1 MIIFKIICT
10 IFISVTILVVIVFF
24 LGTLLSNGFDSSEMK
39 FYAGYI
45 NFDEFVNRLV
55 RKDLIIFI
63 LNLSSFITIY
73 LLLSKD
79 KTKYILLMI
88 LLMLFIIDI
97 NPIIYLLKHT
107 NIEQEINVF
116 GYLVRFYG
124 IKAYLF
130 YIFPMIIFFFLLFLC
145 FILKRKQAKG

>member
-24 LGTLLSNGFDSSEMK
+24 LRTLLSNGFDSSEMK

-79 KTKYILLMI
+79 KTKYILLTI
-88 LLMLFIIDI
+88 LLMLFIINI

-116 GYLVRFYG
+116 GYLVRFY
-124 IKAYLF
+124 
-130 YIFPMIIFFFLLFLC
+130 IFPMIIFFFLLFLC

>member
-39 FYAGYI
+39 FYVGYI